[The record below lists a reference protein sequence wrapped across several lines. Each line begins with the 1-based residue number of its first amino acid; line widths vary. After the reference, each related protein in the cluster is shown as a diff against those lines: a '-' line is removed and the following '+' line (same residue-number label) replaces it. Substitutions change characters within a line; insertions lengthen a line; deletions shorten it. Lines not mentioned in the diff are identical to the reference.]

1 MYKDRAFMFLCHMRA
16 ALYGPKQIII
26 TVICPRLNVHVGS
39 IKYKSSLTVPVHY
52 SPNCLGA
59 SILQY
64 FYPYLSHYPN
74 MIQFS
79 YIEYISHLH
88 HLASS
93 GSLKTSIIAAGS
105 QKIGK
110 PCTNPMGS
118 KPGISRPYVCAI
130 LTINQYTA
138 SHITNSGSSGSI
150 KPICCTLPTSSNEL
164 AVVFTNT

>member
-1 MYKDRAFMFLCHMRA
+1 MFLCHTRA
-16 ALYGPKQIII
+16 I
-26 TVICPRLNVHVGS
+26 TVILHRFNVHVGS
-39 IKYKSSLTVPVHY
+39 IKYKSSLSVPVHY

-64 FYPYLSHYPN
+64 LYPYLSHYHN

-79 YIEYISHLH
+79 YIECITHLH
-88 HLASS
+88 PLSSS

-118 KPGISRPYVCAI
+118 QPWISRPYVCAI

-150 KPICCTLPTSSNEL
+150 KPLLYTSHL
-164 AVVFTNT
+164 FK